1 MSMSLTRR
9 VQLLLD
15 PARYERLERAAAT
28 AGASVAAV
36 IRDAV
41 DRLLPE
47 DGIEPAAAGNLLLNA
62 PPIEVEDWDAMKQ
75 SFVDEMSP

>member
-28 AGASVAAV
+28 AGTSVAAV

-41 DRLLPE
+41 DRLLPAN
-47 DGIEPAAAGNLLLNA
+47 GIEPVAAGDLLLGA
-62 PPIEVEDWDAMKQ
+62 QPTEVEDWDAMKQ
-75 SFVDEMSP
+75 SFLDEMSQ